1 MPSIPILRYTL
12 NFVLSTAEY
21 PSYHWPFL
29 FPHCRPVIPR
39 LFGPIVNLLRAV
51 DSIPPHNYHF
61 SHATMSTC
69 LHLPLMELLVHNLP
83 PSHPIAHLF
92 QPPHNVLKNQPT
104 IRQLKGSDIFIFNPN
119 RLCLEY
125 NHLPQA
131 LPHGPSINKTISLL
145 CSNQLLLN
153 NFVLYN
159 FLPNVP
165 RPHNALEVHNL
176 PNSNIPSFPA
186 LHSFVTTLLIPPEP
200 NNIRPTTKVT
210 SIKYFKCLLTSSSP
224 PTPSS
229 ILSSTQ
235 WRQFWKLEI
244 ALNARNT
251 WYRIL
256 LNKIA
261 TKELLHLR
269 MSDKFAPHCTICPS
283 RTTNIETT
291 THFLFSCPIKYT
303 VWSQALSTYIDP
315 DLQSPTYEQFQELLL
330 LRSPLTVST
339 SSPYPTL
346 TTYQVFSCILQA
358 IWSCH
363 YRSIFDSFHFEPL
376 QVMLC
381 IGRALYTL
389 DSQDNVHSL
398 L

>member
-1 MPSIPILRYTL
+1 MPSPTTDGTPRPQSPP
-12 NFVLSTAEY
+12 NPPNSSPLSTLSQRSQEPTNN
-21 PSYHWPFL
+21 PSAQRIRYIYL
-29 FPHCRPVIPR
+29 Q
-39 LFGPIVNLLRAV
+39 
-51 DSIPPHNYHF
+51 S
-61 SHATMSTC
+61 
-69 LHLPLMELLVHNLP
+69 
-83 PSHPIAHLF
+83 
-92 QPPHNVLKNQPT
+92 QPT
-104 IRQLKGSDIFIFNPN
+104 LPRIQSS
-119 RLCLEY
+119 
-125 NHLPQA
+125 PQA

-159 FLPNVP
+159 FLPNAP

-224 PTPSS
+224 PTPSY

-235 WRQFWKLEI
+235 WSQFWKLEI

-283 RTTNIETT
+283 RTTNIEMT
-291 THFLFSCPIKYT
+291 THFLFSCPIEYT
-303 VWSQALSTYIDP
+303 VLSQALSTYIDP
-315 DLQSPTYEQFQELLL
+315 DLQSPTYE
-330 LRSPLTVST
+330 
-339 SSPYPTL
+339 
-346 TTYQVFSCILQA
+346 
-358 IWSCH
+358 
-363 YRSIFDSFHFEPL
+363 
-376 QVMLC
+376 
-381 IGRALYTL
+381 
-389 DSQDNVHSL
+389 
-398 L
+398 